1 MEPHELSNNA
11 LNGPWAGAASNKN
24 NSAASGDTSTELQNI
39 WDETMKG
46 VGGVGLAHRSCAVL
60 LISWEEELDDLG
72 TGEEVDELE
81 AIFQNEYR
89 YIVEKKQLVKERRSP
104 QNQVQKILANFVYD
118 YDDENTLL
126 IVYYAG
132 HGAPGKQEGQG
143 PDKTSLLLAG

>member
-1 MEPHELSNNA
+1 
-11 LNGPWAGAASNKN
+11 
-24 NSAASGDTSTELQNI
+24 
-39 WDETMKG
+39 MKG

-81 AIFQNEYR
+81 AIFKNEYR